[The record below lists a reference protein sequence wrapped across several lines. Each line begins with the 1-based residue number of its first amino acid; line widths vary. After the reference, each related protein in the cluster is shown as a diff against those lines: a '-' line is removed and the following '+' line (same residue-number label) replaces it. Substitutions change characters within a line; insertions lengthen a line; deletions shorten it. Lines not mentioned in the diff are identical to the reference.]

1 MFSFDF
7 RSESHGLDE
16 TLIQHCIRSKQR
28 SKTPCI
34 SATHSSSQSSS
45 LAGEQVDVK
54 VEITPPRDTESV
66 HVPSSYSIDSA
77 PTVNLGLSLSDFK
90 SSSPQQRKLSE
101 LPTDQL
107 LNAAANF
114 GRLTPSPSSA
124 SSCKL
129 YKKFEDFL
137 DISSPYNHYRCLSP
151 SESNLTQCSNDGK
164 YVYGIHRLDNK
175 PGSSRLLRRQ
185 FSLDKDDCQNNG
197 NGLATSQCNNAIMTI
212 AQMKSSLDV
221 PCLNDISNRSTPSPT
236 NIKPGRLHK
245 QNSASVAQ
253 DLGKI
258 EEIPASPTSC
268 IFNYRSSHLSQIP
281 GSAAGSPASKKPNI
295 ENLNMNQM
303 STIASL
309 EVPSTALTTDI
320 SSRAVSPISAG
331 TICSNSGDSISE
343 QSNNNNGNICF
354 HI

>member
-1 MFSFDF
+1 MKQFFFFDLD
-7 RSESHGLDE
+7 SESHGLDE

-28 SKTPCI
+28 TKTPCI
-34 SATHSSSQSSS
+34 STTHSSSQSSS

-54 VEITPPRDTESV
+54 VEITPPRDAESV
-66 HVPSSYSIDSA
+66 QLPTSYSIDSSQ
-77 PTVNLGLSLSDFK
+77 PVNCGLSLSDFK
-90 SSSPQQRKLSE
+90 ASPQPRKLSE
-101 LPTDQL
+101 LPADTL
-107 LNAAANF
+107 ISAAANF

-151 SESNLTQCSNDGK
+151 SESNLTQCHDGK
-164 YVYGIHRLDNK
+164 YIYGVTRLDNK

-197 NGLATSQCNNAIMTI
+197 SAGPSISI

-221 PCLNDISNRSTPSPT
+221 PCLQEMSNRSSTSPT
-236 NIKPGRLHK
+236 NIKPARLHK

-268 IFNYRSSHLSQIP
+268 IFNYHSSHLSQIP
-281 GSAAGSPASKKPNI
+281 GSAAGSPASKKPT
-295 ENLNMNQM
+295 ENPNVNQI
-303 STIASL
+303 STIATL
-309 EVPSTALTTDI
+309 EIPTTIASDI
-320 SSRAVSPISAG
+320 ASRAVSPISAN

>member
-1 MFSFDF
+1 MFF
-7 RSESHGLDE
+7 SESHGLDE
-16 TLIQHCIRSKQR
+16 NLIQHCIRSKQR

-34 SATHSSSQSSS
+34 STTHSSSQSSS

-66 HVPSSYSIDSA
+66 QMPTSYSIDSA
-77 PTVNLGLSLSDFK
+77 QTSNLGMSLSDFK

-101 LPTDQL
+101 LPADAL
-107 LNAAANF
+107 LNATNF

-151 SESNLTQCSNDGK
+151 SESNLTQCNEGR
-164 YVYGIHRLDNK
+164 YIYGVSRLDK

-197 NGLATSQCNNAIMTI
+197 SGPSQALSAGIALAQIKT
-212 AQMKSSLDV
+212 SLDV
-221 PCLNDISNRSTPSPT
+221 PYSQDFQNRSSPSPT
-236 NIKPGRLHK
+236 NMKPARVLHK

-258 EEIPASPTSC
+258 EEIPVSPTSC
-268 IFNYRSSHLSQIP
+268 IFSYRSSHLSQIP
-281 GSAAGSPASKKPNI
+281 GSAAGSPSSKKPI
-295 ENLNMNQM
+295 DLNSNPNQIL
-303 STIASL
+303 TIATL
-309 EVPSTALTTDI
+309 EIPSTADA
-320 SSRAVSPISAG
+320 SSRAVSPISAA

-343 QSNNNNGNICF
+343 HSNNNNGNICY